1 MRKSIPSPPPAW
13 SKSGGGVEGRKEN
26 KEKEK
31 KKKKKGEKKEKK
43 RKNEIKQGEK

>member
-13 SKSGGGVEGRKEN
+13 SKSGGRVAGRKEN

-31 KKKKKGEKKEKK
+31 KKGKGKKKEKK